1 MKYEIDIMKGTV
13 PMENEADLREVI
25 FGNPYDVIEYSEFS
39 DLMDEAEARE
49 EFEKLQATARRTED
63 GMIEF
68 MIPELVCGEDLD
80 EDIDEETGEKLFY
93 LDSCETIDQRDFDD
107 ESKELFR
114 ELGLLS

>member
-1 MKYEIDIMKGTV
+1 MKFEIDIMKGTV

-25 FGNPYDVIEYSEFS
+25 FGNPYDVIEYSEVS

-80 EDIDEETGEKLFY
+80 EDIDEETGEKFSISIPVKQSTKGILMMNQRNY
-93 LDSCETIDQRDFDD
+93 LGNWVF
-107 ESKELFR
+107 
-114 ELGLLS
+114 